1 MNPVQG
7 TLMPFLYPC
16 FFHTSTANCLRVQAH
31 RIRLHNRLRLQYLH
45 QTSRLNSPP
54 DVETNASLHS
64 PASEVSIPPTS
75 ATSTHLNPS
84 PDDYSRSIFI
94 DKCQITVH
102 AGSGGSGCVS
112 FLRDAH
118 IADGPP
124 NGGDGGSGGSVFIQ
138 AVPGQTSLHKLAR
151 RGIIK
156 AGRGIGGQG
165 KSQGGRRGEDIC
177 VQVPVG
183 TVVREIWRSDPSAEE
198 EIRIKEL
205 QAMSDEPDLLN
216 NPDNGLRNRFII
228 YAGATTADD
237 RRQISSHL
245 PSLNSHLVKPKKSHL
260 AILQP
265 RAPIHLD
272 LDKPMDKPILL
283 AAGAVGG
290 LGNPHFATKSDPK
303 PKFATKGELG
313 VRIKLELELKLLA
326 DVGLVGLPN
335 AGKST
340 FTRAISNSRTRIGD
354 WAFTTLAPTIGTVIL
369 DNNEGRPLVRSGIPS
384 PGSMNS
390 SSSGSFVPRQS
401 FTVAD
406 IPGLIEDAHLD
417 KGLGLSFLRHI
428 ERARILAFVV
438 DLSAGDAVT
447 QLKALWKEVGEYENL
462 RDREVSEQTEAR
474 LINWSPF
481 EAQAAPPT
489 EDGLFNDE
497 GEEISIFPSGSSRS
511 STTLEPLAYPPI
523 SAKPW
528 FVIATK
534 ADISQTATQFMTPGE
549 ANPTST
555 QTNFLSLAA
564 YMRQVERGEV
574 EHPSGKQNGWRNR
587 VAAIPVS
594 AIKGEGIDK
603 VKDIQPAF
611 WIALSLV
618 AEMWDMKLGAV
629 AAKQVAETRWGS
641 VHALESEGLGKAKG
655 GEGEEIL

>member
-16 FFHTSTANCLRVQAH
+16 LFRHSSTNCLRAQAR
-31 RIRLHNRLRLQYLH
+31 RIRLQNRPRLRYLH
-45 QTSRLNSPP
+45 QTIRLNRPSN
-54 DVETNASLHS
+54 VETNASLHG
-64 PASEVSIPPTS
+64 PAFDASIPPTP
-75 ATSTHLNPS
+75 APLTHLNPS

-205 QAMSDEPDLLN
+205 RAMSDEEDILKD
-216 NPDNGLRNRFII
+216 PDNGLRNRFVI

-237 RRQISSHL
+237 RQQISSNL
-245 PSLNSHLVKPKKSHL
+245 PSLNSHLVKPRKSHL

-369 DNNEGRPLVRSGIPS
+369 DNNEGRPLVRSGVPS
-384 PGSMNS
+384 TDSGNS
-390 SSSGSFVPRQS
+390 TSSGSIVPRQS

-474 LINWSPF
+474 MINWSPF
-481 EAQAAPPT
+481 DAQAAPAPAT
-489 EDGLFNDE
+489 GDLLFNEE

-511 STTLEPLAYPPI
+511 SSTLEPLAYPPI

-534 ADISQTATQFMTPGE
+534 ADVSQPRTDAMTPVE
-549 ANPTST
+549 AKATST
-555 QTNFLSLAA
+555 QANFLSLAA
-564 YMRQVERGEV
+564 YIKQVEHGET

-594 AIKGEGIDK
+594 AIRGEGIDK
-603 VKDIQPAF
+603 VIRYTAGVLD
-611 WIALSLV
+611 SLV
-618 AEMWDMKLGAV
+618 VG
-629 AAKQVAETRWGS
+629 R
-641 VHALESEGLGKAKG
+641 
-655 GEGEEIL
+655 

>member
-1 MNPVQG
+1 MNSTQS

-16 FFHTSTANCLRVQAH
+16 IFKPSSANPLCAQAR
-31 RIRLHNRLRLQYLH
+31 RIRLDNRLRLRCLH
-45 QTSRLNSPP
+45 QTSRFNRPP
-54 DVETNASLHS
+54 NVEANASLHR
-64 PASEVSIPPTS
+64 AGFDASIPPTP

-94 DKCQITVH
+94 DKCQITIH

-124 NGGDGGSGGSVFIQ
+124 NGGDGGSGGNVFIQ

-205 QAMSDEPDLLN
+205 RAMSDEPDLFKI
-216 NPDNGLRNRFII
+216 PDSGLRDRFII

-245 PSLNSHLVKPKKSHL
+245 PSLNSHLLKPRKSHL

-369 DNNEGRPLVRSGIPS
+369 DNNEGRPLVRSGVPS
-384 PGSMNS
+384 TDSSDPSSAGSI
-390 SSSGSFVPRQS
+390 VPRQS

-462 RDREVSEQTEAR
+462 RDREVSEQTEQR

-481 EAQAAPPT
+481 EAQAAPAT
-489 EDGLFNDE
+489 GDGLLNDE

-511 STTLEPLAYPPI
+511 ASTLDPLAYPPI

-534 ADISQTATQFMTPGE
+534 ADISHSTAHAITPEDVE
-549 ANPTST
+549 AIST
-555 QTNFLSLAA
+555 QTNFRSLAA
-564 YMRQVERGEV
+564 YIKQVEHGEIQ
-574 EHPSGKQNGWRNR
+574 HPSGKQNGWRNR

-594 AIKGEGIDK
+594 AIRGEGIDK
-603 VKDIQPAF
+603 IIRYTAGVLD
-611 WIALSLV
+611 SLV
-618 AEMWDMKLGAV
+618 VG
-629 AAKQVAETRWGS
+629 R
-641 VHALESEGLGKAKG
+641 
-655 GEGEEIL
+655 

>member
-1 MNPVQG
+1 MPSVQG

-16 FFHTSTANCLRVQAH
+16 LFRSSANCLHAQAR
-31 RIRLHNRLRLQYLH
+31 RIRLHTRPRFRHIH
-45 QTSRLNSPP
+45 QTGRLSKPSVAEN
-54 DVETNASLHS
+54 DASLHAS
-64 PASEVSIPPTS
+64 TFEAPKPLTPA
-75 ATSTHLNPS
+75 ASTHLNPS
-84 PDDYSRSIFI
+84 PDDYSRSIFV
-94 DKCQITVH
+94 DKCQITIH

-138 AVPGQTSLHKLAR
+138 AVSGQTSLHKLAR

-177 VQVPVG
+177 IQVPVG

-205 QAMSDEPDLLN
+205 RAMSDETDLFKI
-216 NPDNGLRNRFII
+216 PDNGLRNRFII

-237 RRQISSHL
+237 RQQISSHL
-245 PSLNSHLVKPKKSHL
+245 PSLTSHMLKPRKSHL

-313 VRIKLELELKLLA
+313 VRIRLELELKLLA

-369 DNNEGRPLVRSGIPS
+369 DNNKGRPLVRSGVPS
-384 PGSMNS
+384 GDPDNS
-390 SSSGSFVPRQS
+390 SSSGSIIPRQS

-462 RDREVSEQTEAR
+462 RDREVSEQTEQR

-481 EAQAAPPT
+481 EAQSAPAT
-489 EDGLFNDE
+489 GDGLFNGE
-497 GEEISIFPSGSSRS
+497 GEQMSIFPSGPASSRPS
-511 STTLEPLAYPPI
+511 SSTLEPLAYPPI

-534 ADISQTATQFMTPGE
+534 ADISHPVAPTTLE
-549 ANPTST
+549 ANASST
-555 QTNFLSLAA
+555 QANFLSLAA
-564 YMRQVERGEV
+564 YMKQVEHGQV

-594 AIKGEGIDK
+594 AIRGEGIDK
-603 VKDIQPAF
+603 VMRYTAGVLD
-611 WIALSLV
+611 SLV
-618 AEMWDMKLGAV
+618 IG
-629 AAKQVAETRWGS
+629 R
-641 VHALESEGLGKAKG
+641 
-655 GEGEEIL
+655 

>member
-1 MNPVQG
+1 MNAVQG

-16 FFHTSTANCLRVQAH
+16 LLQASSLNCLRAQAR
-31 RIRLHNRLRLQYLH
+31 RIRFHNRLRLRYLH
-45 QTSRLNSPP
+45 QTCRLNKPP
-54 DVETNASLHS
+54 TLDTNASLHD
-64 PASEVSIPPTS
+64 PALEASTPPTHAALS
-75 ATSTHLNPS
+75 HLNPA

-124 NGGDGGSGGSVFIQ
+124 NGGDGGSGGNIFIQ

-183 TVVREIWRSDPSAEE
+183 TVVREIWRSDPSVEE

-205 QAMSDEPDLLN
+205 RAISDEEDPLKV
-216 NPDNGLRNRFII
+216 PDNGLRNKFII
-228 YAGATTADD
+228 YAGATTAND
-237 RRQISSHL
+237 RNQISSNL
-245 PSLNSHLVKPKKSHL
+245 PSLNSHLLKPRRSHL

-354 WAFTTLAPTIGTVIL
+354 WAFTTLSPTIGTVIL
-369 DNNEGRPLVRSGIPS
+369 DNNEGRPLVRSGVPATD
-384 PGSMNS
+384 S
-390 SSSGSFVPRQS
+390 SSPSTSGSIVPRQS

-462 RDREVSEQTEAR
+462 RDREVSEQTQAR

-481 EAQAAPPT
+481 EAQAAPPAEDELFN
-489 EDGLFNDE
+489 EDGE
-497 GEEISIFPSGSSRS
+497 KISIFPSGGPSRS
-511 STTLEPLAYPPI
+511 SSTLDPLTYPPI

-534 ADISQTATQFMTPGE
+534 ADIPQSTIQATASEE
-549 ANPTST
+549 AEATST
-555 QTNFLSLAA
+555 QANFLSLAA
-564 YMRQVERGEV
+564 YIKQVAHGEI

-594 AIKGEGIDK
+594 AIRGEGIDK
-603 VKDIQPAF
+603 VIRYTAGVLD
-611 WIALSLV
+611 SLV
-618 AEMWDMKLGAV
+618 VGC
-629 AAKQVAETRWGS
+629 
-641 VHALESEGLGKAKG
+641 
-655 GEGEEIL
+655 